1 MQMPNLNEQILNHGV
16 DEEVIDAQV
25 IDQPVAKKKKMVRL
39 LSILGFGLIAGG
51 GYMMY
56 TDQKP
61 QQSVNSELQRI
72 LSGAEK
78 HPPKAVPPATQ
89 TQSLPTPL
97 PQSPEQQISGSKP
110 SEEQKPAAVASVTTT
125 PSQPAAASTPTLS
138 TPAVPAVAATAQAKP
153 PAVESKPLVPPAQS
167 DKEILWEKKV
177 EHLIGTV
184 ETLKKQVAQLSS
196 RATAAPAT
204 AAAVPKKQITPVA
217 ATNLPIKTINLK
229 ESGILATTVN
239 SLIVFYGGKNQEI
252 FVGDIIPGMGEKLAS
267 TNPHAREF
275 TTSRAIYR
283 PGN

>member
-1 MQMPNLNEQILNHGV
+1 MQMPNINEQILSHGV

-25 IDQPVAKKKKMVRL
+25 IDQPVAKKKKLVRL
-39 LSILGFGLIAGG
+39 LSILGFSLIAGG

-56 TDQKP
+56 ADQKP

-89 TQSLPTPL
+89 PQSLPTPQ
-97 PQSPEQQISGSKP
+97 PSEQQTIGSKQP
-110 SEEQKPAAVASVTTT
+110 EEQKPVAGVSATTALA
-125 PSQPAAASTPTLS
+125 QPAPVSTPT
-138 TPAVPAVAATAQAKP
+138 PAPTAAATAQAKP
-153 PAVESKPLVPPAQS
+153 PAAEVKPPVPPTQS
-167 DKEILWEKKV
+167 DKEILLEKKV

-184 ETLKKQVAQLSS
+184 EALKKQVAMLSQ
-196 RATAAPAT
+196 RAPVVPAAATTAPQKQIIPVTAA
-204 AAAVPKKQITPVA
+204 
-217 ATNLPIKTINLK
+217 NLPVKTISLK

-252 FVGDIIPGMGEKLAS
+252 FIGDVIPGMGEKLAS

-275 TTSRAIYR
+275 TTNRAIYR